1 MGVTEERLEGTKILN
16 GACIYCGQIYQL
28 ETTGICTEEQLDRW
42 ATDKC
47 DCGGA
52 KEERRKAKTEE
63 AAKDNIEKLFR
74 ENYPKAADI
83 MRECVDPIIRYRIS
97 SIIIDTGS
105 GIKGKVSM
113 TGKGM
118 VKVEKNVS
126 RKTSLEA

>member
-1 MGVTEERLEGTKILN
+1 MSVTGEKLEGTQILN

-42 ATDKC
+42 ATEKC

-52 KEERRKAKTEE
+52 KAERRKMKTEE
-63 AAKDNIEKLFR
+63 TAKDNIEKLFR
-74 ENYPKAADI
+74 ENYPEAADI
-83 MRECVDPIIRYRIS
+83 MRGCVNPIIGNQIA
-97 SIIIDTGS
+97 SITIDTGS

-113 TGKGM
+113 TRKGM

-126 RKTSLEA
+126 KKTSLEA